1 MGKHSID
8 KQVYEQYVDAA
19 VALFMEHYAA
29 ALSEELEQT
38 DSPVKA
44 CPEALDQRCMAL
56 IRKTCAKQR
65 RQAFWAGTKKVLHSA
80 AMLVMALLSL
90 SSILF
95 MTVEAFR
102 VPVINYFI
110 EQDDGFWAITGRK
123 ADDPVTPTTADAFD
137 PDDPLAGLLPEG
149 YALVDVKKGENG
161 KSIATYKNGQG
172 NRVFLWIRPNTSDV
186 TVNSENASAS
196 RKCMIAGYDGVYV
209 ERDNMTQ
216 LVWVDKAENATYMLN
231 ADAMDEKQ
239 LIALAEKIFEKK

>member
-1 MGKHSID
+1 MGKHSKD

-29 ALSEELEQT
+29 ALAEEVAQA

-44 CPEALDQRCMAL
+44 CSEALDQRCMAL
-56 IRKTCAKQR
+56 IRAECAKQR
-65 RQAFWAGTKKVLHSA
+65 RQVFWAATKKVLRSA
-80 AMLVMALLSL
+80 AMLLMALLSL

-110 EQDDGFWAITGRK
+110 EQGDGFWEITGRK
-123 ADDPVTPTTADAFD
+123 ADDPVTPTTADTFD
-137 PDDPLAGLLPEG
+137 PNDPLAGLLPEG
-149 YALVDVKKGENG
+149 YALVHTNVGETG
-161 KSIATYKNGQG
+161 ESCATYKNEHG
-172 NRVFLWIRPNTSDV
+172 NRLFLWIRPNTSYV

-196 RKCMIAGYDGVYV
+196 IKCTVSGYDAVYV

-239 LIALAEKIFEKK
+239 LIELAEKFFQKK